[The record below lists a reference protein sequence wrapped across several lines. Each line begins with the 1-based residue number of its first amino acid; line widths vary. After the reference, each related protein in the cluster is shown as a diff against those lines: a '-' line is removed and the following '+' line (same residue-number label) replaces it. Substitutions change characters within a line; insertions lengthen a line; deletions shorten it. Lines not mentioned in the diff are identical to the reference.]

1 MSDLFDKIKEEGEK
15 LYNSVVTEENKEKA
29 ADLFYS
35 VKDGIEDTF
44 KKEEAPQEEKPED
57 EESGE

>member
-29 ADLFYS
+29 EKLFNS
-35 VKDGIEDTF
+35 VT
-44 KKEEAPQEEKPED
+44 
-57 EESGE
+57 